1 LLHNQRSII
10 GSQATEIEWRKA
22 QDSPD
27 RLCIVSNP
35 LPVSFIRKTR
45 FNVQERD
52 GFFAYKLEFH
62 IQTQTGRPQPWV
74 HVFLRCQRYA
84 HMPLT
89 RNTRGNDIT
98 LLVGMNQARVNGW
111 DIDTTL
117 VRLRANRAVGQRA
130 NWLDSLPML
139 LANFG
144 ARSLDVPSAIYQNP
158 QSFWKSEENPAKDE
172 YYIVHTEG
180 YRYDRYRSG
189 HSVMT
194 GFGLAERS
202 EIIDQT
208 CCTLLGQV
216 LQPDTF
222 LEPDTPIFT
231 QEIPRALWNFSDL
244 ADPPKPLTKAQAR
257 KQGIPESQI
266 SQHREQENQRQR
278 RERQFIPVEGVQ
290 RALRGKQLL
299 ILIVYR
305 TEDTREALHQ
315 QLREAFLLNEGDA
328 LPSNVTVSAHP
339 ILADGLWQPLDSGS
353 LSPAIRNTP
362 RSLRPSDCPDNFDSQ
377 WNTQIRRAHNQK
389 MQAWHDF
396 LRQVKRSAI
405 QDRLDEN
412 NFCLAALI
420 ELPKETVDDEF
431 HESQSIKGA
440 VREACAREKIL
451 SQMIHSV
458 SWTTNR
464 QTTERIL
471 PGKEKGRTQNAV
483 QEIVNRQIGALYGT
497 LSNIYQQIG
506 FPEKLAKQLD
516 VIAFCLKTTQ
526 MGVRYYCAVRLSA
539 SGQIDV
545 LLPEPD
551 PQWYPY
557 AEIGTQVGRIFAAA
571 RSNIRNGRIGDRPQS
586 PIRLSSGNLVRFV
599 EDTLTNY
606 LERPTIVLIEA
617 ENWRNKGVWAQLK
630 NELLAQMLDRLEFVE
645 DRQQPRVY
653 PRDDAQ
659 LSHLLAVIRIRSG
672 DETPQ
677 YITNRETWQEDALSR
692 DLQELSGF
700 VDRTINGIFHYFSI
714 GRLPETIT
722 HSQARKRTKDPYK
735 VEDGGG
741 VAFKHQQMLELV
753 PFFVHPD
760 FQDEEG
766 LSAVALNLVE
776 NYRNLLKS
784 H

>member
-1 LLHNQRSII
+1 MPIVLPARMSLIPEAIANLEIAVFDFPYTDAIDEFLAGLRRILGDRLEIWQYPPYRLLNSAIVACAPTVVHGFEKYSQNGVNIRRVLAVGQPIYDHAGSVIGSTLRYPSEEQIAQLIRVWIQIWGQQAWLRRLIERDARDLWRNLEQALDAPSQTQWRRINPDQLIAHLSTEGGLGYKAIPSLLATLLHNQRSII

-27 RLCIVSNP
+27 RLCIVSTP
-35 LPVSFIRKTR
+35 LPISFTRKTR

-377 WNTQIRRAHNQK
+377 WNTQIRRAHNQE
-389 MQAWHDF
+389 MQSWRDF

-412 NFCLAALI
+412 NFCL
-420 ELPKETVDDEF
+420 LP
-431 HESQSIKGA
+431 S
-440 VREACAREKIL
+440 L
-451 SQMIHSV
+451 
-458 SWTTNR
+458 N
-464 QTTERIL
+464 
-471 PGKEKGRTQNAV
+471 
-483 QEIVNRQIGALYGT
+483 
-497 LSNIYQQIG
+497 YQKK
-506 FPEKLAKQLD
+506 P
-516 VIAFCLKTTQ
+516 
-526 MGVRYYCAVRLSA
+526 
-539 SGQIDV
+539 
-545 LLPEPD
+545 
-551 PQWYPY
+551 
-557 AEIGTQVGRIFAAA
+557 
-571 RSNIRNGRIGDRPQS
+571 
-586 PIRLSSGNLVRFV
+586 
-599 EDTLTNY
+599 
-606 LERPTIVLIEA
+606 
-617 ENWRNKGVWAQLK
+617 
-630 NELLAQMLDRLEFVE
+630 
-645 DRQQPRVY
+645 
-653 PRDDAQ
+653 
-659 LSHLLAVIRIRSG
+659 
-672 DETPQ
+672 
-677 YITNRETWQEDALSR
+677 
-692 DLQELSGF
+692 
-700 VDRTINGIFHYFSI
+700 
-714 GRLPETIT
+714 
-722 HSQARKRTKDPYK
+722 
-735 VEDGGG
+735 
-741 VAFKHQQMLELV
+741 
-753 PFFVHPD
+753 
-760 FQDEEG
+760 
-766 LSAVALNLVE
+766 
-776 NYRNLLKS
+776 
-784 H
+784 